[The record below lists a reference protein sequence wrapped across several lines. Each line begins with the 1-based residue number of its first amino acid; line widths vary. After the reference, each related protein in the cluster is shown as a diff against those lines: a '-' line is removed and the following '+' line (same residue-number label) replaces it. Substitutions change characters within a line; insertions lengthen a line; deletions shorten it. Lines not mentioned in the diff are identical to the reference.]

1 MVLLEI
7 FDMGASGTPWM
18 WRARH
23 IHSLV
28 PQSAWLETAVF
39 LLSSFRSAEIQ
50 SLCVGRT
57 IPFVSAEGTRD
68 LLLGPLLGLS
78 VVLVAAAVCGIPWLT
93 DATSAS
99 LLCAFGVCHL

>member
-7 FDMGASGTPWM
+7 SDKGASRTPWM

-28 PQSAWLETAVF
+28 PQSTWLETAVF

-57 IPFVSAEGTRD
+57 IPFVSAGGTRD
-68 LLLGPLLGLS
+68 LLLGRLLGLS
-78 VVLVAAAVCGIPWLT
+78 VVPVAAAVRAVPWLT

-99 LLCAFGVCHL
+99 LSCAFGVCHL

>member
-7 FDMGASGTPWM
+7 SDMGASGTPWM

-50 SLCVGRT
+50 SLCVGTT
-57 IPFVSAEGTRD
+57 IRFVSAEGTRD

-78 VVLVAAAVCGIPWLT
+78 MVLVAAAVCGVPWLT

-99 LLCAFGVCHL
+99 SSCAFGVCHL